1 MLVEDGLD
9 ASNMIW
15 REVDIENG
23 VVEDLFGYLS

>member
-9 ASNMIW
+9 ASDATQW
-15 REVDIENG
+15 EADIEND